1 MKYLILI
8 AAVFVSQLLSANNFT
23 DYKNHIAKDR
33 LIVMFDKNISAE
45 KKAEILN
52 SSGLVTHY
60 VHLPSPA
67 LTICFFNNFDE
78 AQKFAPSAL
87 DVLLPGLRETGSLSV
102 SGEESV
108 STSNTIFLF
117 ISDIGTNITLNL
129 LLKYGNR
136 EAIPH
141 TELRHE
147 MKKALDV
154 QWDSLAFSRTIKEVV
169 PFLHMEMKQIEE
181 VFPIKI
187 SEMVDSVMS
196 EHWHK
201 LILSAELIQY
211 LSGPPFV
218 SYDKYKARNA
228 RIIAVASYGAR
239 GLTNTGNHSIRNA
252 LCVTPLN
259 ALSCAIILPQVL

>member
-1 MKYLILI
+1 M
-8 AAVFVSQLLSANNFT
+8 SHSLLSLQVKLRVIHRTECWFFQERTIPLNQRLSTTEKVPNNLLSCQL
-23 DYKNHIAKDR
+23 H
-33 LIVMFDKNISAE
+33 
-45 KKAEILN
+45 
-52 SSGLVTHY
+52 
-60 VHLPSPA
+60 VHLFYSASAPPSHVDAGNIRNRIKSTVVAHLQKCSANA
-67 LTICFFNNFDE
+67 LIIFDE

-108 STSNTIFLF
+108 STTNTIFLF

-129 LLKYGNR
+129 LLKYGDR

-154 QWDSLAFSRTIKEVV
+154 QWDSLAFSRTIKEIV

-196 EHWHK
+196 DHWHK
-201 LILSAELIQY
+201 LIISAELIQY

-218 SYDKYKARNA
+218 SYDKYKARNS

-239 GLTNTGNHSIRNA
+239 GLTNTGNFSI
-252 LCVTPLN
+252 L
-259 ALSCAIILPQVL
+259 